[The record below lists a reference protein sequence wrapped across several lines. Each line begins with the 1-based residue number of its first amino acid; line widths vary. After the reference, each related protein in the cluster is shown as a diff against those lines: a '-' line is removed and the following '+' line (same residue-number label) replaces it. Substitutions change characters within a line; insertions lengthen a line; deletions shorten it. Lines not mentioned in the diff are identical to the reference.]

1 MTRYLRGRDVI
12 MGGVL
17 FSGEGYFSGVGGA
30 GPYAKGGR
38 RVFGKG
44 SCCFFSGDF
53 RIGFAFECLILL
65 LTLVKAYPKARCIYV
80 CLLVCLHICLSAC
93 LVCLFGCMDG

>member
-1 MTRYLRGRDVI
+1 MR
-12 MGGVL
+12 
-17 FSGEGYFSGVGGA
+17 GA

-44 SCCFFSGDF
+44 SWCFFSGDF

-80 CLLVCLHICLSAC
+80 CLLVCLSGMS
-93 LVCLFGCMDG
+93 VWMYGWMNG